1 MEEVHPGAKIPT
13 LVEVLDLV
21 DCYGDRKVEIN
32 LEVNLYFTTRSVVG
46 SY

>member
-1 MEEVHPGAKIPT
+1 MGKVYPGAKIPT

-32 LEVNLYFTTRSVVG
+32 LEVNLDSTTRNVVG